1 MARSPR
7 DDAYLMALTAVTA
20 GIGVLAVVLLVMIF
34 ILGQPA

>member
-7 DDAYLMALTAVTA
+7 DDAYLVVLTAVLA
-20 GIGVLAVVLLVMIF
+20 GVGVLSVVLLVMIF